1 MSKIRK
7 GDDVVV
13 LSGRDKGKRGTVLQ
27 IIENNR
33 ILVDNVNVIKKHV
46 KPNPNRGETGGI
58 IEKEAPIQISN
69 VALFNPNTNKAD
81 RVGYKLL
88 EDGRKGRKSDKG
100 FYLYEKGKKGA
111 VDESVYGI
119 LGVTPGTSDAT
130 DEELQDRLVLQMVNA
145 AALCLQEGILR
156 SARDGDVGAIFGL
169 GFPPYT
175 GGPFT
180 YIDNVGADKIVERLD
195 GFAARFGER
204 FTAAQI
210 LRDYA
215 REGKKFRD

>member
-33 ILVDNVNVIKKHV
+33 VLVDNVNVIKKHV

-88 EDGRKGRKSDKG
+88 EDGRKVRVFKSDG
-100 FYLYEKGKKGA
+100 E
-111 VDESVYGI
+111 V
-119 LGVTPGTSDAT
+119 
-130 DEELQDRLVLQMVNA
+130 
-145 AALCLQEGILR
+145 
-156 SARDGDVGAIFGL
+156 
-169 GFPPYT
+169 
-175 GGPFT
+175 
-180 YIDNVGADKIVERLD
+180 ADI
-195 GFAARFGER
+195 
-204 FTAAQI
+204 
-210 LRDYA
+210 
-215 REGKKFRD
+215 

>member
-27 IIENNR
+27 MIENNR

-88 EDGRKGRKSDKG
+88 EDGRKVRVFKSDG
-100 FYLYEKGKKGA
+100 E
-111 VDESVYGI
+111 V
-119 LGVTPGTSDAT
+119 
-130 DEELQDRLVLQMVNA
+130 
-145 AALCLQEGILR
+145 
-156 SARDGDVGAIFGL
+156 
-169 GFPPYT
+169 
-175 GGPFT
+175 
-180 YIDNVGADKIVERLD
+180 ADL
-195 GFAARFGER
+195 
-204 FTAAQI
+204 
-210 LRDYA
+210 
-215 REGKKFRD
+215 

>member
-1 MSKIRK
+1 MSKLRK

-13 LSGRDKGKRGTVLQ
+13 LSGRDEGKRGTVLQ

-88 EDGRKGRKSDKG
+88 EDGRKVRVFKSDG
-100 FYLYEKGKKGA
+100 E
-111 VDESVYGI
+111 V
-119 LGVTPGTSDAT
+119 
-130 DEELQDRLVLQMVNA
+130 
-145 AALCLQEGILR
+145 
-156 SARDGDVGAIFGL
+156 
-169 GFPPYT
+169 
-175 GGPFT
+175 
-180 YIDNVGADKIVERLD
+180 ADL
-195 GFAARFGER
+195 
-204 FTAAQI
+204 
-210 LRDYA
+210 
-215 REGKKFRD
+215 

>member
-27 IIENNR
+27 IIENSR

-81 RVGYKLL
+81 RVGYKVL
-88 EDGRKGRKSDKG
+88 EDGRKVRVFKSDG
-100 FYLYEKGKKGA
+100 E
-111 VDESVYGI
+111 V
-119 LGVTPGTSDAT
+119 
-130 DEELQDRLVLQMVNA
+130 
-145 AALCLQEGILR
+145 
-156 SARDGDVGAIFGL
+156 
-169 GFPPYT
+169 
-175 GGPFT
+175 
-180 YIDNVGADKIVERLD
+180 ADI
-195 GFAARFGER
+195 
-204 FTAAQI
+204 
-210 LRDYA
+210 
-215 REGKKFRD
+215 

>member
-27 IIENNR
+27 IFENSR

-81 RVGYKLL
+81 RVGYKVL
-88 EDGRKGRKSDKG
+88 EDGRKVRVFKSDG
-100 FYLYEKGKKGA
+100 E
-111 VDESVYGI
+111 V
-119 LGVTPGTSDAT
+119 
-130 DEELQDRLVLQMVNA
+130 
-145 AALCLQEGILR
+145 
-156 SARDGDVGAIFGL
+156 
-169 GFPPYT
+169 
-175 GGPFT
+175 
-180 YIDNVGADKIVERLD
+180 ADL
-195 GFAARFGER
+195 
-204 FTAAQI
+204 
-210 LRDYA
+210 
-215 REGKKFRD
+215 

>member
-69 VALFNPNTNKAD
+69 VALLNPNTNKAD

-88 EDGRKGRKSDKG
+88 EDRRKVRVFKSDG
-100 FYLYEKGKKGA
+100 E
-111 VDESVYGI
+111 V
-119 LGVTPGTSDAT
+119 
-130 DEELQDRLVLQMVNA
+130 
-145 AALCLQEGILR
+145 
-156 SARDGDVGAIFGL
+156 
-169 GFPPYT
+169 
-175 GGPFT
+175 
-180 YIDNVGADKIVERLD
+180 ADL
-195 GFAARFGER
+195 
-204 FTAAQI
+204 
-210 LRDYA
+210 
-215 REGKKFRD
+215 

>member
-1 MSKIRK
+1 MSKLRK

-69 VALFNPNTNKAD
+69 VALFNPNSNKAD

-88 EDGRKGRKSDKG
+88 EDGRKVRVFKSD
-100 FYLYEKGKKGA
+100 GA
-111 VDESVYGI
+111 V
-119 LGVTPGTSDAT
+119 
-130 DEELQDRLVLQMVNA
+130 
-145 AALCLQEGILR
+145 
-156 SARDGDVGAIFGL
+156 
-169 GFPPYT
+169 
-175 GGPFT
+175 
-180 YIDNVGADKIVERLD
+180 ADL
-195 GFAARFGER
+195 
-204 FTAAQI
+204 
-210 LRDYA
+210 
-215 REGKKFRD
+215 